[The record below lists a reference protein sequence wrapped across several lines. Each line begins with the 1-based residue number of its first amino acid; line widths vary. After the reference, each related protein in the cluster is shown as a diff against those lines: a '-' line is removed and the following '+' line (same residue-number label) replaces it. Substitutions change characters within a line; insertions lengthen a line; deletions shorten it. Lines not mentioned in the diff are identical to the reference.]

1 MSNKI
6 PNQKEF
12 ESQVRDVLR
21 FYPFQLQQDADGLVS
36 VSFNANGIAGKIV
49 DIAREMYFSQ
59 GQERSFAGD
68 DMFFYDHVEKKI
80 VNINRSQFDSF
91 GPLFIQKHLLK
102 VNTWADA
109 FARYIN
115 AGFSNIEAYKMTAYK
130 SFYELR
136 GGYRDHEQTTDHYV
150 LTNFKRVEPWTVEK
164 SYFASFPEEE
174 ALEFV
179 PQCGPH
185 EELLKEYL
193 SDYKP
198 LKAISR
204 VALLTYDEAAYKL
217 TRRTSQGSI
226 I

>member
-1 MSNKI
+1 MSDKI
-6 PNQKEF
+6 PNQEEF
-12 ESQVRDVLR
+12 ETKVREILR
-21 FYPFQLQQDADGLVS
+21 FYPFQLQQDGNGFVS
-36 VSFNANGIAGKIV
+36 VSFNANEIAGKIAE
-49 DIAREMYFSQ
+49 IAREMYFSQ
-59 GQERSFAGD
+59 EQEMSFAGD

-80 VNINRSQFDSF
+80 VNINRWQFDSL

-102 VNTWADA
+102 VDAWADA

-115 AGFSNIEAYKMTAYK
+115 AGFSNIKAYKMTAYK

-136 GGYRDHEQTTDHYV
+136 GGIDLENTVDHYV
-150 LTNFKRVEPWTVEK
+150 LTNFKQVEPWTIQK
-164 SYFASFPEEE
+164 DHFRNAPEEE

-193 SDYKP
+193 NDYKP

-204 VALLTYDEAAYKL
+204 VAMLTYDEAAYKL
-217 TRRTSQGSI
+217 TRRTSLGRI